1 MGVVA
6 EKSKRLSRN
15 GLPEDAVAASAED
28 ARVDC
33 VVAAG
38 KPTGLCSRS
47 DAVRRWVCYI
57 ITRWGARPL
66 FIAANTPLC
75 SVLFQILKSKMQQN
89 ASTRLM
95 FHTYFE
101 WSHSSGQ

>member
-6 EKSKRLSRN
+6 EKTKRLSRN

-28 ARVDC
+28 ASVDC

-47 DAVRRWVCYI
+47 DAVRR
-57 ITRWGARPL
+57 
-66 FIAANTPLC
+66 
-75 SVLFQILKSKMQQN
+75 
-89 ASTRLM
+89 
-95 FHTYFE
+95 
-101 WSHSSGQ
+101 

>member
-1 MGVVA
+1 VGVVA

-47 DAVRRWVCYI
+47 DAVRR
-57 ITRWGARPL
+57 
-66 FIAANTPLC
+66 
-75 SVLFQILKSKMQQN
+75 
-89 ASTRLM
+89 
-95 FHTYFE
+95 
-101 WSHSSGQ
+101 